1 MTPSPCRSPAVVSG
15 RLVGRQTLAPWIAAA
30 ALALLAPL
38 APSPAA
44 AQASASAGSWP
55 AKPVRI
61 VQPFAAGGGGDIVSR
76 LLAEKMQAELGQPV
90 VVENRPGAGGNIG
103 AQQVARQPADGY
115 TLIMANAGS
124 HAINAALYSK
134 LSYDPAKDFTA
145 VALVSVSPN
154 MMSVNTSLPVKSVA
168 EFIAYAKANPGAIN
182 YASGGNGSSAHLS
195 AELFKSMTGIKM
207 NHVPYKG
214 STPALTDLIGGQVQV
229 MIGNLPPMLP
239 HVKGGKLRALA
250 VTTLKRYPG
259 LPDVPTVAESG
270 LAGFETVAW
279 FGLFAPAGTPK
290 EIVARLNREVNAI
303 VSQPEVRERLLGLGM
318 EPALGTPEEYT
329 ARQAADIAKWK
340 KVVAESGA
348 KID

>member
-1 MTPSPCRSPAVVSG
+1 MQAK
-15 RLVGRQTLAPWIAAA
+15 LKWLAG
-30 ALALLAPL
+30 LALCAV
-38 APSPAA
+38 AFGAA
-44 AQASASAGSWP
+44 AQYP
-55 AKPVRI
+55 NKPVHI
-61 VQPFAAGGGGDIVSR
+61 VVPSAPGDGSDLTAR
-76 LLAEKMQAELGQPV
+76 LIGDKLGAVLGQPV
-90 VVENRPGAGGNIG
+90 IIDNKLGAGGVVG
-103 AQQVARQPADGY
+103 TEYAAHQPADGY

-145 VALVSVSPN
+145 VALVAVAPN
-154 MMSVNTSLPVKSVA
+154 MMSVNPALPVKSVG
-168 EFIAYAKANPGAIN
+168 EFIAYAKAHPGEIN

-195 AELFKSMTGIKM
+195 AELFKSMTGIRM

-229 MIGNLPPMLP
+229 MIGNLPPMLQ
-239 HVKGGKLRALA
+239 HVKSGKLRALA

-259 LPDVPTVAESG
+259 LPEVPTVAESG
-270 LAGFETVAW
+270 LPGFETVAW

-290 EIVARLNREVNAI
+290 DIVARLNREVNAI
-303 VSQPEVRERLLGLGM
+303 VAQPEVRERLLGLGM
-318 EPALGTPEEYT
+318 EPALGTPEDYT

>member
-1 MTPSPCRSPAVVSG
+1 MLLVV
-15 RLVGRQTLAPWIAAA
+15 AATG
-30 ALALLAPL
+30 
-38 APSPAA
+38 AA
-44 AQASASAGSWP
+44 AQYPSKPIHIVVPSAPGDGSDLT
-55 AKPVRI
+55 ARLISDKL
-61 VQPFAAGGGGDIVSR
+61 AA
-76 LLAEKMQAELGQPV
+76 ALGQPV
-90 VVENRPGAGGNIG
+90 IVDNKLGAGGVVG
-103 AQQVARQPADGY
+103 TEFAARQPADGY

-145 VALVSVSPN
+145 VALVAVSPN
-154 MMSVNTSLPVKSVA
+154 MMSINPSLPVKSVG
-168 EFIAYAKANPGAIN
+168 EFIAYAKAHPGEIN

-195 AELFKSMTGIKM
+195 AELFKSMTGIQM

-239 HVKGGKLRALA
+239 HAKAGKLRALA

-290 EIVARLNREVNAI
+290 EIVSRLNRAVNAI
-303 VSQPEVRERLLGLGM
+303 VAQPDLRERLLGLGM
-318 EPALGTPEEYT
+318 EPSLGSPEDYT

-348 KID
+348 KVD

>member
-1 MTPSPCRSPAVVSG
+1 MRPAT
-15 RLVGRQTLAPWIAAA
+15 RL
-30 ALALLAPL
+30 LLATL
-38 APSPAA
+38 LSLTALDAA
-44 AQASASAGSWP
+44 AQYP
-55 AKPVRI
+55 AKPIHI
-61 VQPFAAGGGGDIVSR
+61 VVPSAPGDGSDLTAR
-76 LLAEKMQAELGQPV
+76 LISDQLSQALGQPV
-90 VVENRPGAGGNIG
+90 IVENKLGAGGVVG
-103 AQQVARQPADGY
+103 TEYAARQPADGY

-124 HAINAALYSK
+124 HSINAALYSK
-134 LSYDPAKDFTA
+134 LSYDPAKDFTP

-154 MMSVNTSLPVKSVA
+154 MLTVNPSLPVKSVG
-168 EFIAYAKANPGAIN
+168 EFIAYAKANPGVIN

-195 AELFKSMTGIKM
+195 AELFKTMSGIKM
-207 NHVPYKG
+207 NHIPYKG

-250 VTTLKRYPG
+250 VTTTKRYPG

-290 EIVARLNREVNAI
+290 EIVARLNREVNTIIAR
-303 VSQPEVRERLLGLGM
+303 PDVREKLLAMGM
-318 EPALGTPEEYT
+318 EPSPGTPEEYG
-329 ARQAADIAKWK
+329 ARQASDIAKWK

-348 KID
+348 RID

>member
-1 MTPSPCRSPAVVSG
+1 MHANWKWLMG
-15 RLVGRQTLAPWIAAA
+15 A
-30 ALALLAPL
+30 ALCTFAAG
-38 APSPAA
+38 AA
-44 AQASASAGSWP
+44 AQYP
-55 AKPVRI
+55 AKPIHI
-61 VQPFAAGGGGDIVSR
+61 VVPSAPGDGSDLTARLISDKLSIV
-76 LLAEKMQAELGQPV
+76 LGQPV
-90 VVENRPGAGGNIG
+90 IIDNKLGAGGVVG
-103 AQQVARQPADGY
+103 TEFAARQPADGY

-145 VALVSVSPN
+145 VALVAVSPN
-154 MMSVNTSLPVKSVA
+154 MMSVNPSLPVKSVG
-168 EFIAYAKANPGAIN
+168 EFIAYAKAHPGAIN

-195 AELFKSMTGIKM
+195 AELFKSMTGIQM

-239 HVKGGKLRALA
+239 QVKAGKLRALA

-259 LPDVPTVAESG
+259 LPEVPTVAESG

-290 EIVARLNREVNAI
+290 DIVSRLNREVNAI
-303 VSQPEVRERLLGLGM
+303 VSQPEIRERLLGLGM
-318 EPALGTPEEYT
+318 EPALGSPEDYT

-340 KVVAESGA
+340 KVVAQSGA

>member
-1 MTPSPCRSPAVVSG
+1 MNRM
-15 RLVGRQTLAPWIAAA
+15 R
-30 ALALLAPL
+30 LLAPSL
-38 APSPAA
+38 MIFAA
-44 AQASASAGSWP
+44 TLTWP
-55 AKPVRI
+55 AIAQTPRYPTKPIHI
-61 VQPFAAGGGGDIVSR
+61 VVPSAPGDGSDLTAR
-76 LLAEKMQAELGQPV
+76 LISDQLSSALGQPIV
-90 VVENRPGAGGNIG
+90 IDNKLGAGGVVG
-103 AQQVARQPADGY
+103 TEFAARQPADGY

-145 VALVSVSPN
+145 VALVAVSPN
-154 MMSVNTSLPVKSVA
+154 MMSVNPSLPVKSIG
-168 EFIAYAKANPGAIN
+168 EFIAYAKAHPGEIN

-195 AELFKSMTGIKM
+195 AELFKSMAGISM

-239 HVKGGKLRALA
+239 HVKAGKLRALG
-250 VTTLKRYPG
+250 VTTSKRYPG

-270 LAGFETVAW
+270 LRGFETVAW
-279 FGLFAPAGTPK
+279 FGLFAPAGTPR

-303 VSQPEVRERLLGLGM
+303 IAKPEIRDRLLGIGM
-318 EPALGTPEEYT
+318 EPSPGTPEEYAT
-329 ARQAADIAKWK
+329 RQASDIAKWK

-348 KID
+348 RID

>member
-1 MTPSPCRSPAVVSG
+1 MHAKMKWVLTAW
-15 RLVGRQTLAPWIAAA
+15 LAMIATG
-30 ALALLAPL
+30 
-38 APSPAA
+38 AA
-44 AQASASAGSWP
+44 AQYP
-55 AKPVRI
+55 AKPIHI
-61 VQPFAAGGGGDIVSR
+61 VVPSAPGDGSDLTARLISDKLAA
-76 LLAEKMQAELGQPV
+76 ALGQPV
-90 VVENRPGAGGNIG
+90 IVDNKLGAGGVVG
-103 AQQVARQPADGY
+103 TEFAARQPADGY

-145 VALVSVSPN
+145 VALVAVSPN
-154 MMSVNTSLPVKSVA
+154 MMSINPALPVKSVG
-168 EFIAYAKANPGAIN
+168 EFIAYAKAHPGEIN

-195 AELFKSMTGIKM
+195 AELFKSMTGIQM

-239 HVKGGKLRALA
+239 HVKAGKLRALA

-259 LPDVPTVAESG
+259 LSDVPTVAESG

-279 FGLFAPAGTPK
+279 FGLFAPVGTPK
-290 EIVARLNREVNAI
+290 EIVARLNREVNTI
-303 VSQPEVRERLLGLGM
+303 VAQPDTRERLLGLGM
-318 EPALGTPEEYT
+318 EPALGSPEDYT
-329 ARQAADIAKWK
+329 ARQHADITKWK

>member
-1 MTPSPCRSPAVVSG
+1 MHAKMKGVLMLC
-15 RLVGRQTLAPWIAAA
+15 LVIIATG
-30 ALALLAPL
+30 
-38 APSPAA
+38 AA
-44 AQASASAGSWP
+44 AQYPSKPIHIVVPSAPGDGSDLT
-55 AKPVRI
+55 ARLISDKL
-61 VQPFAAGGGGDIVSR
+61 AA
-76 LLAEKMQAELGQPV
+76 ALGQPV
-90 VVENRPGAGGNIG
+90 IVDNKLGAGGVVG
-103 AQQVARQPADGY
+103 TEFAARQPADGY

-145 VALVSVSPN
+145 VALVAVSPN
-154 MMSVNTSLPVKSVA
+154 MMSINPSLPVKSVG
-168 EFIAYAKANPGAIN
+168 EFIAYAKAHPGEIN

-195 AELFKSMTGIKM
+195 AELFKSMTGIQL

-239 HVKGGKLRALA
+239 HAKAGKLRALA

-259 LPDVPTVAESG
+259 LPEVPTVAESG

-290 EIVARLNREVNAI
+290 EIVTRLNREVNAI
-303 VSQPEVRERLLGLGM
+303 VAQPDMRERLLGLGM
-318 EPALGTPEEYT
+318 EPALGSPEDYA
-329 ARQAADIAKWK
+329 ARQVADIAKWK

-348 KID
+348 KVD

>member
-1 MTPSPCRSPAVVSG
+1 MRAKTTC
-15 RLVGRQTLAPWIAAA
+15 
-30 ALALLAPL
+30 LLMLWMAMV
-38 APSPAA
+38 ATGVA
-44 AQASASAGSWP
+44 AQYP
-55 AKPVRI
+55 AKPIHI
-61 VQPFAAGGGGDIVSR
+61 VVPSAPGDGSDLTAR
-76 LLAEKMQAELGQPV
+76 LISDKLSAVLGQPV
-90 VVENRPGAGGNIG
+90 IVENKLGAGGVVG
-103 AQQVARQPADGY
+103 TEYAARQPADGY

-145 VALVSVSPN
+145 VALVAVSPN
-154 MMSVNTSLPVKSVA
+154 MMSINPALPVKSVG
-168 EFIAYAKANPGAIN
+168 EFIAYAKAHPGAIN

-195 AELFKSMTGIKM
+195 AELFKSMTGIQM

-239 HVKGGKLRALA
+239 HVKSGKLRALA

-259 LPDVPTVAESG
+259 LADVPTVAESG

-290 EIVARLNREVNAI
+290 DIVARLNREVNTI
-303 VSQPEVRERLLGLGM
+303 VAQPDTRERLLGLGM
-318 EPALGTPEEYT
+318 EPALGSPEDYT
-329 ARQAADIAKWK
+329 ARQLADIAKWK

>member
-1 MTPSPCRSPAVVSG
+1 MHANLKWILAMLLVV
-15 RLVGRQTLAPWIAAA
+15 AATG
-30 ALALLAPL
+30 
-38 APSPAA
+38 AA
-44 AQASASAGSWP
+44 AQYPTKPIHIVVPSAPGDGSDLT
-55 AKPVRI
+55 ARLISDKL
-61 VQPFAAGGGGDIVSR
+61 AA
-76 LLAEKMQAELGQPV
+76 ALGQPV
-90 VVENRPGAGGNIG
+90 IVDNKLGAGGVVG
-103 AQQVARQPADGY
+103 TEFAARQPADGY

-145 VALVSVSPN
+145 VALVAVSPN
-154 MMSVNTSLPVKSVA
+154 MMSINPSLPVKSVG
-168 EFIAYAKANPGAIN
+168 EFIAYAKAHPGEIN

-195 AELFKSMTGIKM
+195 AELFKSMTGIQM

-239 HVKGGKLRALA
+239 HAKAGKLRALA

-290 EIVARLNREVNAI
+290 EIVSRLNRAVNAI
-303 VSQPEVRERLLGLGM
+303 VAQPDLRERLLGLGM
-318 EPALGTPEEYT
+318 EPSLGSPEDYT

-348 KID
+348 KVD

>member
-1 MTPSPCRSPAVVSG
+1 MTAILRWFAGITLFVFAAV
-15 RLVGRQTLAPWIAAA
+15 
-30 ALALLAPL
+30 
-38 APSPAA
+38 AA
-44 AQASASAGSWP
+44 AQYPSKPIHIVVPSAPGDGSDLT
-55 AKPVRI
+55 A
-61 VQPFAAGGGGDIVSR
+61 R
-76 LLAEKMQAELGQPV
+76 LISEKLSVVLGQPV
-90 VVENRPGAGGNIG
+90 IIDNKLGAGGVVG
-103 AQQVARQPADGY
+103 TEFAAHQPADGY

-124 HAINAALYSK
+124 HAINAALYGK

-145 VALVSVSPN
+145 VALVAVAPN
-154 MMSVNTSLPVKSVA
+154 MMSVNPSLPVKSVT
-168 EFIAYAKANPGAIN
+168 EFIAYAKAHPGEIN

-195 AELFKSMTGIKM
+195 AELFKSMTGIRM

-214 STPALTDLIGGQVQV
+214 STPALTDLVGGQVQV

-239 HVKGGKLRALA
+239 HVKAGKLRALA
-250 VTTLKRYPG
+250 VTTAKRYPG
-259 LPDVPTVAESG
+259 LPEVPTVAESG

-290 EIVARLNREVNAI
+290 EIVGRLNREVNAI
-303 VSQPEVRERLLGLGM
+303 VSQPELRERLLGLGM
-318 EPALGTPEEYT
+318 EPALGSPEDFT

>member
-1 MTPSPCRSPAVVSG
+1 MHANKKWMV
-15 RLVGRQTLAPWIAAA
+15 AI
-30 ALALLAPL
+30 LLAV
-38 APSPAA
+38 AATGAA
-44 AQASASAGSWP
+44 AQYPSKPIHIIVPSAPGDGSDLT
-55 AKPVRI
+55 A
-61 VQPFAAGGGGDIVSR
+61 R
-76 LLAEKMQAELGQPV
+76 LISDKLSTALGQPV
-90 VVENRPGAGGNIG
+90 IVENKLGAGGVVG
-103 AQQVARQPADGY
+103 TEFAARQPADGY

-145 VALVSVSPN
+145 VALVAVSPN
-154 MMSVNTSLPVKSVA
+154 MMSINPSLPVKTVG
-168 EFIAYAKANPGAIN
+168 EFIAYAKAHPGEIN

-195 AELFKSMTGIKM
+195 AELFKSMTGIQM

-239 HVKGGKLRALA
+239 HVKAGKLRALA

-259 LPDVPTVAESG
+259 LSDIPTVAESG

-290 EIVARLNREVNAI
+290 EIVARLNREVNTIAA
-303 VSQPEVRERLLGLGM
+303 QPDTRERLLALGM
-318 EPALGTPEEYT
+318 EPALGSPEDYT
-329 ARQAADIAKWK
+329 ARQLADIAKWN
-340 KVVAESGA
+340 KVVTASGA
-348 KID
+348 TID